1 MIECIADAVTV
12 QVLADLIKALNFCL
26 LEMAT
31 ATWCL
36 DMLRARPD

>member
-26 LEMAT
+26 LEVAT
-31 ATWCL
+31 ETWCL
-36 DMLRARPD
+36 DTLGARSD